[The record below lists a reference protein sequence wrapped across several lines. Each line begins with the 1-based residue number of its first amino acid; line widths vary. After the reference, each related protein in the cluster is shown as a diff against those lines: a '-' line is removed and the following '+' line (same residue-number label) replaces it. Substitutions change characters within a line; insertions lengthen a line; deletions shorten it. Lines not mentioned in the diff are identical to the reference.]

1 MRTILIATALT
12 AAFASPAAAECRD
25 SDSKTVAFH
34 MAKIDGKPTLVI
46 DTDIIVCGHP
56 ARPAVAYVV
65 SAKTLEYAWETL
77 EQSFVPRI
85 LGSLPL
91 LVGGS
96 R

>member
-25 SDSKTVAFH
+25 GDAKQVAFH

-46 DTDIIVCGHP
+46 DTDIIICGRP

-65 SAKTLEYAWETL
+65 SAKQIEYAWESI
-77 EQSFVPRI
+77 EQSFLPRI
-85 LGSLPL
+85 LGSLTQL
-91 LVGGS
+91 SGGS

>member
-12 AAFASPAAAECRD
+12 SALASPAAAECRD
-25 SDSKTVAFH
+25 GDSKAVAFH
-34 MAKIDGKPTLVI
+34 VAKIDGKQTLVI
-46 DTDIIVCGHP
+46 DTDIVVCGHP

-65 SAKTLEYAWETL
+65 SAKTIEYAWETL

-85 LGSLPL
+85 LGSLHL
-91 LVGGS
+91 LGGS

>member
-1 MRTILIATALT
+1 MRTILIACALT

-25 SDSKTVAFH
+25 GEQKQVAFH
-34 MAKIDGKPTLVI
+34 MATIDGKPTLVI
-46 DTDIIVCGHP
+46 DTDIIVCGRP

-65 SAKTLEYAWETL
+65 SAKAIDYAWETL
-77 EQSFVPRI
+77 EQSFLPRI

-91 LVGGS
+91 LGGS